1 MLVAMSSKRTSTKGI
16 SARRNEICFAA
27 NGLSPLKRG
36 GHQREIDDRPK
47 HCQAIR
53 SNPEN
58 LTSLMSHD
66 LCAEMRI
73 LSIGQRA

>member
-1 MLVAMSSKRTSTKGI
+1 MTA
-16 SARRNEICFAA
+16 
-27 NGLSPLKRG
+27 
-36 GHQREIDDRPK
+36 PK

-58 LTSLMSHD
+58 LTSLMRHD
-66 LCAEMRI
+66 LCAQMRI